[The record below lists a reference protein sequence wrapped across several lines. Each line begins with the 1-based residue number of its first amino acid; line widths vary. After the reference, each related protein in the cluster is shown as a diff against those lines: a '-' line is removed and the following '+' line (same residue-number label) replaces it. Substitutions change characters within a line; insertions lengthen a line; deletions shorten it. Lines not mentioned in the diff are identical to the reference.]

1 MLSLGL
7 LGQYVVVRYDG
18 VASPGIV
25 LDIDEEDVE
34 VKVTI
39 C

>member
-7 LGQYVVVRYDG
+7 LGQYIVVRYDS
-18 VASPGIV
+18 VTYPGIV

-34 VKVTI
+34 DKVTI